1 MSNTQTSDSPNL
13 DREDPATLEQSTR
26 RQWSLIGHLLHLPP
40 VDTLANENQ
49 QMVAERIADFM
60 ADIRGGIADRANLR
74 DQLHEAYQERLQNIG
89 TVDAANEPVRA
100 ATTSLNVSNAEAWL
114 QTIYAHF
121 SEEELRNIVRN
132 LPASILP
139 ANRDRRWL
147 THVNGV
153 DYSIDLTHPI
163 WKTGNRDTIAR
174 ALEGRTLPQ
183 AGITVISGIPIPGY
197 VLTPA
202 DVELFLGSTCE
213 VVDPQLSLGQMQLDN
228 QPARGERMIID
239 LAPMIRLDPRVARCN
254 RDRMINLFETLIPN
268 RFSRYSRRVNM
279 RTGAQLPRITAH
291 ADFENIVDAL
301 FEQNSRDPNHAFGT
315 REVSLTTAIQN
326 RGPIDRLVSGN
337 ATNRELLLALSMI
350 QRDPSAV
357 AVLEAQSNNTTEIR
371 NRLTQNEALLRTA
384 QTVKDLSTMQ
394 LPHLTEAEIAT
405 HRVAYEGVVD
415 NVLAG
420 STALNGDPISLYNGL
435 TPAEQAIAGRAGIPA
450 TIIRINVPAVPGMG
464 GAPGVPERNNWDQIQ
479 KMADKA
485 QNAITKLDE
494 SIEKIDKM
502 EAMFQTMI
510 AELEARGVPF
520 ATLEQ
525 PAYRE
530 LRRYLLDPPLPVP
543 PLVAPATGYSA
554 VIDRDRITPRTNTV
568 ELSRQFVA
576 ALRDGNPA
584 NRLIIRDL
592 SHYEKLQETI
602 TAELAAAEANT
613 SSSSLTG
620 SEACRAVVERGLS
633 HEGLRGEELKDTAQY
648 MFNSIQRTRES
659 EADLQM
665 YADRQFADGENDHH
679 AEHHWEH
686 GKSFRTFSSLGLRER
701 HFFHDYAHNLQ
712 HDVHR
717 FGFDIATP
725 NAVHNFG
732 NHLLPHLIDVYFRTK
747 AMTELDPHDPHHLPS
762 SETVVRFQRQLYMHI
777 VDRAQR
783 SFNRA
788 TGMTNEELN
797 AFRAKGMNI
806 DVAQL
811 PAMTIQE
818 RMGYIREFMND
829 TNAYM
834 NVPNNKKNFDR
845 MVQDA
850 YHPIQEIIDRHNR
863 RNPMRY
869 IRGMWNWTGR
879 PLLNAAGI
887 GADSAWKNK
896 KGIAVAALI
905 GTAAVPI
912 PFVGTALGAAYGFFK
927 GLGNGGH
934 GAARGHDAHGGH
946 DDHGDDH
953 GHGH

>member
-326 RGPIDRLVSGN
+326 REPIDRLVSGS
-337 ATNRELLLALSMI
+337 ASNRELLLALSMI

-357 AVLEAQSNNTTEIR
+357 AVLENQTVNTAGIR
-371 NRLTQNEALLRTA
+371 NRLSQNENIMRLA
-384 QTVKDLSTMQ
+384 QSLKDLRS
-394 LPHLTEAEIAT
+394 LTIPRFNSASITAGT
-405 HRVAYEGVVD
+405 NAMNTIITNASGVS
-415 NVLAG
+415 G
-420 STALNGDPISLYNGL
+420 STDINVNLRDRTPPL
-435 TPAEQAIAGRAGIPA
+435 TPDEIDEANRSGIPPTLWYRVQAPRLIPGGGGAMTDEKNNGERFEKIAEQA
-450 TIIRINVPAVPGMG
+450 
-464 GAPGVPERNNWDQIQ
+464 Q
-479 KMADKA
+479 KK
-485 QNAITKLDE
+485 
-494 SIEKIDKM
+494 
-502 EAMFQTMI
+502 I
-510 AELEARGVPF
+510 AEYKEAQQQINAVTRLLNEMLAQLNASGIGEAQIPDPTY
-520 ATLEQ
+520 AT
-525 PAYRE
+525 
-530 LRRYLLDPPLPVP
+530 LRRYLVDSTAVP
-543 PLVAPATGYSA
+543 PVLAIQMAEVGPDMNTSELV
-554 VIDRDRITPRTNTV
+554 
-568 ELSRQFVA
+568 RQFTT
-576 ALRDGNPA
+576 ALREAANPT
-584 NRLIIRDL
+584 NRIVLRDL

-934 GAARGHDAHGGH
+934 GAARGHDPHGGH